1 MPMCK
6 HWRASVP
13 RQVVRLWVAQCL
25 LCRVL
30 QCTGHK
36 TALPVSI
43 QHPHIVRSCSSGPDQ
58 PAGQFL
64 RGAVSPCKSWPRAML
79 LSTLGEDPVL
89 CGRSGQAPLPAVPG
103 QPKCSCGGARVCRG
117 CPGTCVSTNP
127 TRVPCPSARLS
138 TYVAVDPFTEGLG
151 VTAVC
156 TEGAQ
161 GP

>member
-6 HWRASVP
+6 HCRASVP

-30 QCTGHK
+30 QCMGHK

-43 QHPHIVRSCSSGPDQ
+43 QHPHIVQSCSSGPDQ
-58 PAGQFL
+58 PARRFL
-64 RGAVSPCKSWPRAML
+64 WGAVSPCKSWPRAML

-103 QPKCSCGGARVCRG
+103 QPKCSCGGAHVCRG
-117 CPGTCVSTNP
+117 CPGTCVSTDP
-127 TRVPCPSARLS
+127 TRVPLS
-138 TYVAVDPFTEGLG
+138 Q
-151 VTAVC
+151 C
-156 TEGAQ
+156 TVFHIRGCGSFYRGSRSHSCVYRGCT